1 MCDKTVGEQDSL
13 LYFVAFIVTLLPG
26 EVDLCQT
33 YVTHISMLLI
43 MVQERHK
50 YIWEPTPFLIVG
62 GAAESTMEGMLRHEM
77 TSCQCHTKFEQLWRR
92 VTPNARAR
100 ALL

>member
-1 MCDKTVGEQDSL
+1 MKVVRDKTVGDSL
-13 LYFVAFIVTLLPG
+13 LYFVAFIVTLPPG

-43 MVQERHK
+43 MVQERRK

-62 GAAESTMEGMLRHEM
+62 GAAESTMRRRGY
-77 TSCQCHTKFEQLWRR
+77 SGTK
-92 VTPNARAR
+92 
-100 ALL
+100 